1 MAKLSARGD
10 EVGRIVYTTCTKA
23 YMSDGKVLKNYGDGW
38 KLYSTI
44 KADFTPAS
52 AYASSRAALDRWE
65 AAYPAG
71 LAYKKALHDLAGQG
85 KRLKLHTAVQLMPD
99 DADGV
104 WSEACD
110 SYGDNISAD
119 VDEVS
124 ALCRLYLA
132 ACEETKSKRLA
143 KETAQ
148 A

>member
-1 MAKLSARGD
+1 MAKLSAHGI

-23 YMSDGKVLKNYGDGW
+23 YMSDGKVLKNRGDGW
-38 KLYSTI
+38 KRFSTV
-44 KADFTPAS
+44 KAGFTPES
-52 AYASSRAALDRWE
+52 ALESSRAALNRWE

-71 LAYKKALHDLAGQG
+71 LAYKRELHAMAPQG
-85 KRLKLHTAVQLMPD
+85 KRAKLHTIIQLMPD

-110 SYGDNISAD
+110 GYGDNISAD

-132 ACEETKSKRLA
+132 ACEETKTNKLA
-143 KETAQ
+143 NETMPA
-148 A
+148 

>member
-1 MAKLSARGD
+1 MAKLSAHGT
-10 EVGRIVYTTCTKA
+10 EIGRVVYTTSTKA
-23 YMSDGKVLKNYGDGW
+23 YMSDGKVLKNRGDGW
-38 KLYSTI
+38 KRYSTV
-44 KADFTPAS
+44 KADWTPES
-52 AYASSRAALDRWE
+52 ALESARAALARWE
-65 AAYPAG
+65 AANPAG
-71 LAYKKALHDLAGQG
+71 LAYKRELHALAPQG
-85 KRLKLHTAVQLMPD
+85 KRAKLHTIIQLMPD

-110 SYGDNISAD
+110 GYGDNISAD

>member
-1 MAKLSARGD
+1 MAKLSAHGD
-10 EVGRIVYTTCTKA
+10 EIGRIVYTTCTKA

-44 KADFTPAS
+44 KTDFTPAS
-52 AYASSRAALDRWE
+52 AYASSRAALAKWE

-71 LAYKKALHDLAGQG
+71 LAYKKALHELAGQG

-110 SYGDNISAD
+110 GYGDNISAD

-124 ALCRLYLA
+124 ALCELYLR
-132 ACEETKSKRLA
+132 ACEESKSKRLA
-143 KETAQ
+143 KEAMP